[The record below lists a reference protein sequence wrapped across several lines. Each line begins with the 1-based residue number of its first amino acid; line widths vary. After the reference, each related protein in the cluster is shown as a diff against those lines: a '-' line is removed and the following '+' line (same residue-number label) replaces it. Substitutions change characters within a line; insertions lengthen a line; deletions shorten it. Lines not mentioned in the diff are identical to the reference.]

1 MTRWLQPTAGT
12 GIIHINLG
20 SDLMQWIRAGN
31 VSAKYM
37 SKIIII
43 KRMWEVKG
51 ERRIKNITSD

>member
-1 MTRWLQPTAGT
+1 MFTTYCRNRNYTHQFRKQFNAV
-12 GIIHINLG
+12 
-20 SDLMQWIRAGN
+20 IRAGN